1 MRIAFHVVRQP
12 RASVPPRPRPPKSQG
27 AWARTAPAS
36 RLAVQSVAAI
46 RLRKKD
52 VVPMPASSC
61 HWICRRGVVG
71 VFLKA
76 FLLQIQC
83 ETFALLRK
91 VGSEYMNIQGVVG

>member
-12 RASVPPRPRPPKSQG
+12 PASAPPRPRSPKSQG

-71 VFLKA
+71 VFWKLF
-76 FLLQIQC
+76 FLRFNAKHLPC
-83 ETFALLRK
+83 
-91 VGSEYMNIQGVVG
+91 SEK

>member
-12 RASVPPRPRPPKSQG
+12 PASAPPRPRSPKSQG

-46 RLRKKD
+46 RLLKKG

-71 VFLKA
+71 VVLEA
-76 FLLQIQC
+76 FLLQNQC
-83 ETFALLRK
+83 GTFALFRK
-91 VGSEYMNIQGVVG
+91 VGSEYMNIRGVVG

>member
-12 RASVPPRPRPPKSQG
+12 PASALPRPRSPKPQG

-46 RLRKKD
+46 RLRKKTWSQCPPRPVTGFVD
-52 VVPMPASSC
+52 VALL
-61 HWICRRGVVG
+61 
-71 VFLKA
+71 VF
-76 FLLQIQC
+76 FLDGFLIQIQC

-91 VGSEYMNIQGVVG
+91 VGTECMNIQGVVG

>member
-12 RASVPPRPRPPKSQG
+12 PASAPPRPRSPKSQG

-61 HWICRRGVVG
+61 DWNCRRGVVSVCG
-71 VFLKA
+71 RFSS
-76 FLLQIQC
+76 
-83 ETFALLRK
+83 
-91 VGSEYMNIQGVVG
+91 SESMRNICSAQAEST